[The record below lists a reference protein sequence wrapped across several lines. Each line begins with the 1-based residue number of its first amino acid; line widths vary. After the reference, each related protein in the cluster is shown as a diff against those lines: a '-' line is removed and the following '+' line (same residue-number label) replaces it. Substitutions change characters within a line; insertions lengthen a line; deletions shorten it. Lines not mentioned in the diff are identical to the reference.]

1 MARIKD
7 MTSGNPVKL
16 ILAFAL
22 PILAGNMLQQFY
34 SLIDSL
40 IIGQLLGVT
49 ALTAVSASGWLDWAV
64 LSIPMGLAQGY
75 SIHAAQ
81 CYGGRRYDEL
91 KRTVAQSYLISVAV
105 TVILEIFSQ
114 VLLHPVLTWM
124 NSPEE
129 TIHLTEHYLRIIYAG
144 LPVVMSLNTFSGFL
158 HALGNSRTP
167 LLALA
172 CSTVVNKGEVFGK
185 KAKGGNN

>member
-7 MTSGNPVKL
+7 MTSGKPVRL
-16 ILAFAL
+16 ILVFAF
-22 PILAGNMLQQFY
+22 PILIGNMLQQLY

-49 ALTAVSASGWLDWAV
+49 ALTAVSASGWFDWAV

-81 CYGGRRYDEL
+81 CYGGKRYDEL
-91 KRTVAQSYLISVAV
+91 KRTVAQSYLISTAV
-105 TVILEIFSQ
+105 TIILEIFSQ
-114 VLLHPVLTWM
+114 TLLHPVLTWM

-129 TIHLTEHYLRIIYAG
+129 TIQGCL
-144 LPVVMSLNTFSGFL
+144 S
-158 HALGNSRTP
+158 
-167 LLALA
+167 
-172 CSTVVNKGEVFGK
+172 
-185 KAKGGNN
+185 